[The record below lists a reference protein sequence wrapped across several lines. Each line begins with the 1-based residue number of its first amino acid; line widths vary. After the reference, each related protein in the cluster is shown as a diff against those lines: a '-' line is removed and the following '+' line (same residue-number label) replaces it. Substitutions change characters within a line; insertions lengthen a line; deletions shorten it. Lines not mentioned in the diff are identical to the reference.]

1 MNKSLGST
9 YPGDHE
15 KVGTGH
21 TSCYPPR
28 DLENVNLKRG
38 RKETTYPVAPCLR
51 QWTAYAC
58 VPLDQTALHRPVA
71 TLEVSCYWF
80 PQPLVGS
87 TYPRDHVKVA
97 RGLSIL
103 CPTPGWDEPRRRYV
117 SERDGGEGLTSSG
130 GQDDSEVRVDR
141 QK

>member
-1 MNKSLGST
+1 MNRSLGST

-15 KVGTGH
+15 KVDTGH

-71 TLEVSCYWF
+71 TLAVLCSWF
-80 PQPLVGS
+80 PRPLVGS

-97 RGLSIL
+97 RGLSSCALPQGEVNLKGVSASEGIEE
-103 CPTPGWDEPRRRYV
+103 CAPGRARPR
-117 SERDGGEGLTSSG
+117 
-130 GQDDSEVRVDR
+130 QC
-141 QK
+141 